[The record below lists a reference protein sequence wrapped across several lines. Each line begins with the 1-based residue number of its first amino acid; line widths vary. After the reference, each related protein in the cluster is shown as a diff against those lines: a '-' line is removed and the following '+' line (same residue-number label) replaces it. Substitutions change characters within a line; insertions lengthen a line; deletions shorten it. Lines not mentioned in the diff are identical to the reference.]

1 MFFLLLL
8 LADNVVFEA
17 QVSADQ
23 INFGENLQLMIQ
35 FSSADPNAHPKY
47 NPPDMPDFEIV
58 QFTPQSSTQWLI
70 DPQRGQQI
78 KHVEFYTY
86 LLRPRR
92 KGSLRI
98 GEAKLQLG
106 SRTYTTR
113 PLTIHV
119 GGSGPAVAPPQPA
132 LPELH
137 TPQHSSGGSDEA
149 FLDVQADKPKVY
161 VGEQVTVAWSLYTQS
176 EVLKY
181 RTITE
186 PKTDGFWVE
195 ELYVPTQRLLYD
207 RAMVKGREYSVATLL
222 KRALFPLSAG
232 KLTVGPMESEVT
244 TFSTAFYATG
254 GAPKKTQPLTI
265 EVLPLPSGAPAGFDA
280 SNVGRFQ
287 VAAQL
292 DRERVAAG
300 EPVTLKVTVTGQGN
314 LRNVKLRKLAG
325 LEGFKIYDP
334 KIADKLDPGDVV
346 QGTKTLEY
354 LLVPQKGGELSLPP
368 IELAYFDPY
377 DKKYTIAK
385 SDRMKVTVTGEVAAG
400 TAGAA
405 AATENVLAPAI
416 RNLRNTKSI
425 HSRVGATLYRTR
437 WFLPILGAPAGLYLL
452 LVLVDKV
459 RERLRRETPRA
470 RLRRARWRARRR
482 FRVAEYHIKMNRP
495 APFYGE
501 IARIIRDH
509 LEVQLQ
515 ASVAGLT
522 LAQLRDY
529 LGERG
534 FPPEAVGEI
543 ASQLEAC
550 DFARFAPSTLGPG
563 EMRSAVRRTR
573 EILTTIER
581 VRVRDLE
588 RAA

>member
-1 MFFLLLL
+1 MFFLLALL

-23 INFGENLQLMIQ
+23 INFGENVQLMIQ
-35 FSSADPNAHPKY
+35 LSSGDPNAHPKY
-47 NPPDMPDFEIV
+47 SPPDMPDFDIV

-70 DPQRGQQI
+70 DPQHGQQI

-106 SRTYTTR
+106 GRTYTTR
-113 PLTIHV
+113 PLVIHV

-137 TPQHSSGGSDEA
+137 TPQRSAPGGDES
-149 FLDVQADKPKVY
+149 FLEVQADKPKVY
-161 VGEQVTVAWSLYTQS
+161 VGEQVTVTWSLYTQS

-181 RTITE
+181 RTVTE

-207 RAMVKGREYSVATLL
+207 RAMVKGKEYSVATLL

-254 GAPKKTQPLTI
+254 GASKKTQPLTI
-265 EVLPLPSGAPAGFDA
+265 EVLPLPSGAPSGFDA

-287 VAAQL
+287 VAAAL
-292 DRERVAAG
+292 DRDRVAAG

-325 LEGFKIYDP
+325 LENFKVYDP
-334 KIADKLDPGDVV
+334 KIADKLDAGDVV

-354 LLVPQKGGELSLPP
+354 LLVPQKGGELNLPP
-368 IELAYFDPY
+368 VELAYFDPY
-377 DKKYTIAK
+377 DKKYAIAK
-385 SDRMKVTVTGEVAAG
+385 SDRMKVLVTGDVAGGA
-400 TAGAA
+400 AGAA

-425 HSRVGATLYRTR
+425 HS
-437 WFLPILGAPAGLYLL
+437 
-452 LVLVDKV
+452 
-459 RERLRRETPRA
+459 
-470 RLRRARWRARRR
+470 
-482 FRVAEYHIKMNRP
+482 
-495 APFYGE
+495 
-501 IARIIRDH
+501 
-509 LEVQLQ
+509 
-515 ASVAGLT
+515 
-522 LAQLRDY
+522 
-529 LGERG
+529 
-534 FPPEAVGEI
+534 
-543 ASQLEAC
+543 
-550 DFARFAPSTLGPG
+550 
-563 EMRSAVRRTR
+563 
-573 EILTTIER
+573 
-581 VRVRDLE
+581 
-588 RAA
+588 